1 MEFIKGAD
9 VSSLQAMEDYGAK
22 FYDLNGNE
30 ADALAILQGHGVNYI
45 RLRLFHQPT
54 RSFDGGDYCD
64 LPHTVLMAKRTKAR
78 GLGFLLDFHYS
89 DFWADWKAQTI
100 PVQWQGMSADELEH
114 QVYAYTCEVLQTL
127 TDAGAAPDMVQI
139 GNEIGKG
146 MLWEYG
152 SLKHPRQLAIFLNA
166 GLSAVRAVC
175 EKNRLQMRTV
185 LHVECGA
192 DMPRTEQFFTELFA
206 NGLHTF
212 DEIGLSYYPFW
223 AGSYE
228 QLRINMENI
237 EHKFHK
243 PVIVM
248 ETAFPYTDASHD
260 EMPNI
265 VTGQLTMEKMGLPP
279 SVENQKAVLARV
291 LCEVKAAQNGSGV
304 FYWEAVWYCKKAS
317 V

>member
-146 MLWEYG
+146 MLW
-152 SLKHPRQLAIFLNA
+152 
-166 GLSAVRAVC
+166 
-175 EKNRLQMRTV
+175 
-185 LHVECGA
+185 VECGA

-304 FYWEAVWYCKKAS
+304 FYWEPVWYCKKGVGVEKGQGNEWENQALFDEHGKVLS
-317 V
+317 SICGFEECV

>member
-1 MEFIKGAD
+1 
-9 VSSLQAMEDYGAK
+9 
-22 FYDLNGNE
+22 
-30 ADALAILQGHGVNYI
+30 
-45 RLRLFHQPT
+45 
-54 RSFDGGDYCD
+54 
-64 LPHTVLMAKRTKAR
+64 
-78 GLGFLLDFHYS
+78 
-89 DFWADWKAQTI
+89 
-100 PVQWQGMSADELEH
+100 
-114 QVYAYTCEVLQTL
+114 
-127 TDAGAAPDMVQI
+127 
-139 GNEIGKG
+139 
-146 MLWEYG
+146 
-152 SLKHPRQLAIFLNA
+152 
-166 GLSAVRAVC
+166 
-175 EKNRLQMRTV
+175 MRTV

-192 DMPRTEQFFTELFA
+192 DMPRTGQFFTELFA

-304 FYWEAVWYCKKAS
+304 FYWEPVWYCKKGVGVEKGQGNEWENQALFDEHGKVLS
-317 V
+317 SLCAFEECV